1 MWEIPKEDEDK
12 GFFAYICKASDGR
25 QVGYI
30 RIGDYNYDEQAVDA
44 FDRLIARFEH
54 DTGALVVDQVR
65 NPGGSMFQMYALLS
79 MLTDHP
85 LALPQH
91 HITITEDDAAVAADV
106 IANADEEP
114 PERVA
119 YSRLVLSE
127 RAAGRGNAKRISHPL
142 YLEGVESI
150 RPAKNH
156 YTKRIV
162 VLIDSLTFSA
172 GEFLAA
178 ILQDNKRA
186 TLFGER
192 TAGAGGCARKIV
204 PPGSDQF
211 GIAYLTLTWTI
222 ARRTSGELIEGNGV
236 QPDVTYTTTIED
248 IQSSDPLRREIGAW
262 KTPVFQGYRRALLN
276 ALTAIMNDNV
286 ACRLNSA
293 SRETS
298 KCNRAGLDV
307 EMWHPSQAQLKNI
320 LEQHR
325 VFEEGNGAEGKRAD
339 LSGAS
344 LAGAE
349 LANADLS
356 AATAAV
362 VDLRGADL
370 RDAQLGWAN
379 LRQATMSCADLRGSN
394 LSGAY
399 MSGAN
404 LKGANLSGANLK
416 GVNLSDADLSDTNLS
431 GADLLDAYLPGADLS
446 GADLRT
452 ASGLT
457 ADQLGTSRATP
468 QNPPKLPPGFV
479 LPRQCAEQEK
489 ATARS

>member
-1 MWEIPKEDEDK
+1 MLEFLPTNFLVTAQWVLRMKKPKAMPADFPRRMAALNNNPHSNSFLMIRTDETASVDPGNPFGLGAKRSWVPIIGEILWEIPKEDEDK

-262 KTPVFQGYRRALLN
+262 KDSSVPRLSSGPVECVN
-276 ALTAIMNDNV
+276 
-286 ACRLNSA
+286 
-293 SRETS
+293 
-298 KCNRAGLDV
+298 CNH
-307 EMWHPSQAQLKNI
+307 E
-320 LEQHR
+320 
-325 VFEEGNGAEGKRAD
+325 
-339 LSGAS
+339 
-344 LAGAE
+344 
-349 LANADLS
+349 
-356 AATAAV
+356 
-362 VDLRGADL
+362 
-370 RDAQLGWAN
+370 
-379 LRQATMSCADLRGSN
+379 
-394 LSGAY
+394 
-399 MSGAN
+399 
-404 LKGANLSGANLK
+404 
-416 GVNLSDADLSDTNLS
+416 
-431 GADLLDAYLPGADLS
+431 
-446 GADLRT
+446 
-452 ASGLT
+452 
-457 ADQLGTSRATP
+457 
-468 QNPPKLPPGFV
+468 
-479 LPRQCAEQEK
+479 
-489 ATARS
+489 